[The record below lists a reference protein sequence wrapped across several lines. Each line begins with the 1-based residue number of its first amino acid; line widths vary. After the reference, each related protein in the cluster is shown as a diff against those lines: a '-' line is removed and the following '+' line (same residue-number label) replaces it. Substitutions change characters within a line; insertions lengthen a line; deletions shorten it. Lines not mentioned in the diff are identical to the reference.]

1 MGDGA
6 STGRATVLVVDDDEK
21 LRELL
26 ARVLRSGGYDVAEAG
41 SAEQAI
47 SRLAATSVRLAAV
60 LTDLEMP
67 GMGGEGLIAHIQR
80 EWVGLPVLVLTGG
93 RRRIATLP
101 SERQLAKPAAPAAIL
116 NAISDAIRG
125 ASSSAAAGDHDV
137 NVVTLDVDDLID
149 LDDGGDDHDDDE
161 PDMPSR

>member
-1 MGDGA
+1 MDDGA
-6 STGRATVLVVDDDEK
+6 PTGRATVLVVDDDEK
-21 LRELL
+21 LRDLL

-47 SRLAATSVRLAAV
+47 ARLAATNVRLAAV

-67 GMGGEGLIAHIQR
+67 GMDGEGLIAHIQR

-101 SERQLAKPAAPAAIL
+101 PERQLTKPAAPAAIL

-125 ASSSAAAGDHDV
+125 ASSSVAAGDHDV
-137 NVVTLDVDDLID
+137 HVVKIDVDDLIE
-149 LDDGGDDHDDDE
+149 LDDDDDD